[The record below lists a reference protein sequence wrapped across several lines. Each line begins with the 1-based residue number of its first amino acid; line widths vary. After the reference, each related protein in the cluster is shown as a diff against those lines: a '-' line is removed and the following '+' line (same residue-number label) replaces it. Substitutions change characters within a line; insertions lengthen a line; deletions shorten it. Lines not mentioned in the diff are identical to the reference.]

1 MVNMHLCKKNH
12 KNRVHQ
18 KKKTFVLSNYQKK
31 HLVPVSEKNGMTL
44 KHEILHKGTYYLS
57 PDHDTAEI
65 LILFL

>member
-1 MVNMHLCKKNH
+1 MVNVHLCKKNH

-18 KKKTFVLSNYQKK
+18 KKLLFLATTKKK
-31 HLVPVSEKNGMTL
+31 HLKPVSEKNGMTL

-57 PDHDTAEI
+57 PDHDTAKI